1 MSHDRTRGRY
11 WEFCNW
17 RLVLVMHGTGVAL
30 TSASGNNE
38 DGVRMPV
45 GVMFADHRDTDSN
58 SWSQQDMLG

>member
-1 MSHDRTRGRY
+1 
-11 WEFCNW
+11 
-17 RLVLVMHGTGVAL
+17 MHGTGVAL